1 MEGTKKKYFVF
12 SLKHY
17 GGLYILAWNS
27 ARADSWR
34 DDDPRGVVG
43 SEDGTS
49 GGRGVPPAFGE
60 EFSGVDPADA
70 EGGETDTLAGGGVAL
85 PKTAEE
91 VVRVEAAAGAELG
104 VETDAARPTARAYL
118 FHLDDEAREVS
129 LEEIPELVKSDD
141 NFVWLDLSGFG
152 EGEFRDLAEELEL
165 PGAFVRTTLSG
176 WQRPRL
182 DVFGERFFITATLP
196 GTDPNAYRVYAGEL
210 DIFVDR
216 NLLLSAHKL
225 PLPLAGRVMARARQ
239 NPRLM
244 QEDSSFLLYIIFDE
258 LLEHYEELVEGVED
272 QIERTEE
279 RALTDTSDDFLEEVL
294 ALKRYVFA
302 LSRLANHHRVVLN
315 AFLWPDFPFLS
326 PDAVNPYFRDLEG
339 RFSRLMDSLDSSRE
353 AVKGAF
359 DIFVS
364 HVSHRTNGVMKVLTI
379 VSSVLL
385 PATFL
390 LSVFGTSFEGVPLYR
405 REFFEPVLL
414 LIVLTMIATL
424 LIFRRKR
431 WI

>member
-1 MEGTKKKYFVF
+1 M
-12 SLKHY
+12 
-17 GGLYILAWNS
+17 GL
-27 ARADSWR
+27 
-34 DDDPRGVVG
+34 G
-43 SEDGTS
+43 
-49 GGRGVPPAFGE
+49 
-60 EFSGVDPADA
+60 
-70 EGGETDTLAGGGVAL
+70 
-85 PKTAEE
+85 
-91 VVRVEAAAGAELG
+91 
-104 VETDAARPTARAYL
+104 
-118 FHLDDEAREVS
+118 
-129 LEEIPELVKSDD
+129 EIPDLVQSDE

-152 EGEFRDLAEELEL
+152 ERELREVAELLRL
-165 PGAFVRTTLSG
+165 PRVFVETTLSG

-182 DVFGERFFITATLP
+182 DVFGERFFVTATLP
-196 GTDPNAYRVYAGEL
+196 DVDPEVYRVYAGEL
-210 DIFVDR
+210 DVFVDR

-225 PLPLAGRVMARARQ
+225 PLPLADQVMARARQ

-258 LLEHYEELVEGVED
+258 LLEHYEALVEGVED

-279 RALTDTSDDFLEEVL
+279 QALMNTSDDFLGEVL
-294 ALKRYVFA
+294 ELKRYVFA
-302 LSRLANHHRVVLN
+302 LSRLANHHREVLN

-339 RFSRLMDSLDSSRE
+339 RFSRLIDSFAAARE
-353 AVKGAF
+353 NVKGAF
-359 DIFVS
+359 DIFIS

-390 LSVFGTSFEGVPLYR
+390 LSVFGTSFGGVPLYR

-414 LIVLTMIATL
+414 LIALTMLATL
-424 LIFRRKR
+424 LVFRRKG